1 MYPITNTRRPTWPSE
16 ARTWYTWDM
25 NPIPGTGPTLRDAS
39 PYLRDDAEC
48 ISRILN
54 VSERNSM
61 IEGLPAFDET
71 LRHSIRRELEAIF
84 SGSAH
89 APRRSA

>member
-1 MYPITNTRRPTWPSE
+1 
-16 ARTWYTWDM
+16 M

-48 ISRILN
+48 ISRILD
-54 VSERNSM
+54 VAERNSM
-61 IEGLPAFDET
+61 IEGLPAFDEA
-71 LRHSIRRELEAIF
+71 LRQSIRRDLAAIF
-84 SGSAH
+84 SDSAQ